1 MSTIKALGIGWPPR
15 QAGVALTPISSGPH
29 QSGSVFGVRALYTAL
44 AELVVVAHFTY
55 LAVMVFGGL
64 AASRWRGL
72 LPWHL
77 AAVGWALGAVTI
89 RYDCPFTALEQHLR
103 ARAGQGTYDG
113 SFLRHYV
120 RGVIFPEWMTPFVV
134 ALIVG
139 LVVAGWV
146 RLAFASSR
154 RTPASGCR

>member
-1 MSTIKALGIGWPPR
+1 
-15 QAGVALTPISSGPH
+15 
-29 QSGSVFGVRALYTAL
+29 VRALYTAL
-44 AELVVVAHFTY
+44 ADLVVVAHFGY
-55 LAVMVFGGL
+55 LAVFVFGGM
-64 AASRWRGL
+64 AAGRWPGL

-89 RYDCPFTALEQHLR
+89 RYDCPLTTLEHQLR
-103 ARAGQGTYDG
+103 ELAGRGLYEG

-120 RGVIFPEWMTPFVV
+120 RGVLFPESLTPFVV
-134 ALIVG
+134 AGIVG

-146 RLAFASSR
+146 RLAWPSSR